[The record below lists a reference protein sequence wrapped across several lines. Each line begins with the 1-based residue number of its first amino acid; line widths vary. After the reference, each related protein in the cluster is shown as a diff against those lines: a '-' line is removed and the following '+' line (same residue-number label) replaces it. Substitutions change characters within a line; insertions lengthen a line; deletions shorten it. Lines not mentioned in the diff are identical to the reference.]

1 MKKLLFLPLTLM
13 LLGTLAAC
21 GGDESPEMAETS
33 QTLSNDVSSCYQIFP
48 IAFADSNNDGYGDL
62 EGITENAEYLT
73 DTLDV
78 DCVWLNP
85 INPSPSYHKYDVT
98 DYYDIDEQFGTMEDF
113 EAFLDVMHDNDIL
126 VLTDFVINH
135 TSYNHPWFESARDD
149 GEYRDWYR
157 WHDFDDSDEDYPS
170 MDGWYQHNDA
180 YYYASFWDQ
189 MPELNYENE
198 AVREEIKN
206 IATYWLED
214 VGVDGFRIDAARHIY
229 DKNEYPSGTDVDE
242 LNIEWFLEFNDH
254 VKSINDDAVILSE
267 VWVESSS
274 YIADFYEGMDTTF
287 NFQTATDIMDAVS
300 STRDNDMV
308 ENLVEARE
316 AYGEVR
322 EDFVDSM
329 FLTNHDQNRVMS
341 ELSEDEDKARLA
353 ANILFTLPGVSWVYY
368 GEEIGMNGQ
377 KPDESIRQPFKW
389 GGESEDTTE
398 AKPDGIN
405 AWGEHNTAIDGVAA
419 QRDDEGSLL
428 NHYRELISLK
438 KSDDTLRDGDIAEL
452 PGSDYEG
459 AIEDEGD
466 VMSYLRTDG
475 DTTYLVIHHLGGSP
489 SAITHSL
496 PDHSVVYSSD
506 DYTESGDAFEL
517 QAHASIILELND

>member
-1 MKKLLFLPLTLM
+1 MKKLLLLPLTLL

-21 GGDESPEMAETS
+21 GGDDTPEMADTS
-33 QTLSNDVSSCYQIFP
+33 QTLSNDVSTCYQIFP
-48 IAFADSNNDGYGDL
+48 ISFADSNDDGYGDL
-62 EGITENAEYLT
+62 NGITENADYIA

-98 DYYDIDEQFGTMEDF
+98 DYYGIDEQFGTMEDF
-113 EAFLDVMHDNDIL
+113 EAFLDVMHENDIL

-135 TSYNHPWFESARDD
+135 TSYDHPLFESARDD

-157 WHDFDDSDEDYPS
+157 WNDFENSEEEYPS
-170 MDGWYQHNDA
+170 MDGWHRHGDS

-198 AVREEIKN
+198 AVREEIKS

-214 VGVDGFRIDAARHIY
+214 IGVDGFRIDAARHIY

-254 VKSINDDAVILSE
+254 VKSINEDAIVLSE
-267 VWVESSS
+267 VWVENSS

-287 NFQTATDIMDAVS
+287 NFQTATDIIDAVAT
-300 STRDNDMV
+300 TRDNDMV

-329 FLTNHDQNRVMS
+329 FLTNHDQNRIMS
-341 ELSEDEDKARLA
+341 QLSENEDKARLA

-389 GGESEDTTE
+389 GGDSDYTTE
-398 AKPDGIN
+398 AKPNGIN
-405 AWGEHNTAIDGVAA
+405 AWGDHNTAIDGAMD
-419 QRDDEGSLL
+419 QLDDEDSLL

-438 KSDDTLRDGDIAEL
+438 RSDDTLRNGDIVALED
-452 PGSDYEG
+452 SDHGNALES
-459 AIEDEGD
+459 END
-466 VMSYLRTDG
+466 VMAYLRTDE
-475 DTTYLVIHHLGGSP
+475 DNTYIVIHHLGGSP
-489 SAITHSL
+489 STITHSL
-496 PDHSVVYSSD
+496 SDYSVVHSSD
-506 DYTESGDAFEL
+506 DHTENDGSIEL
-517 QAHASIILELND
+517 QNQASIILKIND